1 MLRQVRLRALLG
13 AVVLWLGL
21 ALASVACGA
30 PASTQAPVSNATAPA
45 TIRLAVNEVP
55 EELATFQSIVNA
67 FEQANLNI
75 KVKLENIP
83 DDDEFTKKLA
93 ADIAAQTP
101 PDVFLMNYRRIGP
114 FALKGALQSVDKY
127 LNTSQ
132 VIQPGDFYPMALDAY
147 KLKGELQCVPLNLS
161 QLGVYYNAKLFQA
174 AGVPLPKNDWT
185 WNDFLAAARALTQ
198 DTNGD
203 GKPDQYGAGISTLTI
218 RLMPFVWAHGGDIV
232 DNPERPTSLTLDKGA
247 ALEAFQWF
255 VALQTKE
262 HVVPDKTAEATQSSQ
277 ARFEAGT
284 LAMFFQSRV
293 LTPELRET
301 VKDKFVWDI
310 APLPQD
316 KNRATILHSDGFC
329 ITNGSKNKDA
339 AWKLVEYIAGPQG
352 QTALAKVGRN
362 MPALQAVANSPAF
375 LKSNPPANNQVYLDM
390 APYVRPVPLM
400 TTWLEVESAVNK
412 EIKRA
417 FYGDAS
423 VEEAAQAAVETTRE
437 YFKQNLADLGSP

>member
-1 MLRQVRLRALLG
+1 MLRQVGWCALFG
-13 AVVLWLGL
+13 AVVLTIGL
-21 ALASVACGA
+21 IACGA
-30 PASTQAPVSNATAPA
+30 PPQTAVGTTNVPT

-55 EELATFQSIVNA
+55 EELETFQNILNA
-67 FEQANLNI
+67 FEQANPNL

-114 FALKGALQSVDKY
+114 FVLKGALQPVDQY

-132 VIQPGDFYPMALDAY
+132 IIHPADFFPTALNAY
-147 KLKGELQCVPLNLS
+147 KHKGEQLCVPLNLS
-161 QLGVYYNAKLFQA
+161 QLGVYYNAKLFQD

-185 WNDFLAAARALTQ
+185 WDDFLTAARALTK

-203 GKPDQYGAGISTLTI
+203 GKPDQYGAGISTATI
-218 RLMPFVWAHGGDIV
+218 RLMPFIWARGGDIV
-232 DNPERPTSLTLDKGA
+232 DNPERPTTLTLDKGA
-247 ALEAFQWF
+247 AFEAFQWF
-255 VALQTKE
+255 VNLQTQE
-262 HVVPDKTAEATQSSQ
+262 HVVPDKQAEATQSSQ
-277 ARFEAGT
+277 ARFQQGT

-301 VKDKFVWDI
+301 IKEKFEWDI

-316 KNRATILHSDGFC
+316 NNRATILHSDGFC
-329 ITNGSKNKDA
+329 ITKASRNKDA
-339 AWKLVEYIAGPQG
+339 AWKLVEYLAGPQG
-352 QTALAKVGRN
+352 QTALAQVGRSV
-362 MPALQAVANSPAF
+362 PALQAVANSPAF
-375 LKSNPPANNQVYLDM
+375 LKSNPPANNQVYLEM
-390 APYVRPVPLM
+390 APFVRPVPLM

-417 FYGDAS
+417 FYGDAT
-423 VEEAAQAAVETTRE
+423 VEEAAHAAVETTRE